1 MRFVSDTDSFGK
13 DTEGGCH
20 VQLILASFF
29 FFWHILAFILPKDMK
44 KLRNI
49 DKPVGFRLSKLK
61 KKRAFGCVYCW
72 VANLGPQR
80 LYLQMR
86 GEILWGL
93 LLLYSGPWSS
103 FVSSSV
109 QSLLSGSSV

>member
-1 MRFVSDTDSFGK
+1 MRFVSGTDSFGK

-20 VQLILASFF
+20 VHLILASFF
-29 FFWHILAFILPKDMK
+29 FFFFLHILAFILPKDMK
-44 KLRNI
+44 KMRTI
-49 DKPVGFRLSKLK
+49 DKPMGFRLSKK
-61 KKRAFGCVYCW
+61 KKRRAFGCVYCW
-72 VANLGPQR
+72 VANLGHRR

-93 LLLYSGPWSS
+93 LLLYSGAWSG

-109 QSLLSGSSV
+109 Q